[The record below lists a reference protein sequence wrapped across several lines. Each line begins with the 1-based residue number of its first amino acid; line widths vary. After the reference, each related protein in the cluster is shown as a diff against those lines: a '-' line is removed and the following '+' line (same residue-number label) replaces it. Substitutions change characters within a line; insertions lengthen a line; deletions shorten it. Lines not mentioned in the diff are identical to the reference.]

1 MILKIIVLILYI
13 RYNFDV
19 FVIFLGKIS
28 SMFSINKHSVR
39 FFIKKKKVKNENKIK
54 NGDEDVK

>member
-1 MILKIIVLILYI
+1 
-13 RYNFDV
+13 
-19 FVIFLGKIS
+19 
-28 SMFSINKHSVR
+28 MFSINKHSVW

>member
-19 FVIFLGKIS
+19 SVIFLGKIS
-28 SMFSINKHSVR
+28 SMFSINKHSVW